1 MGKKEKLSQQVKKDG
16 EVWEVCV
23 KKKSRDKKSEVSSH
37 KFLWSES
44 WSTVGLTARS
54 SADLK
59 PTASFHSGLPV
70 PLRRRPRRPL
80 RLYFCSVTLSLAAI
94 NHSDAAGEM
103 NMT

>member
-1 MGKKEKLSQQVKKDG
+1 MGEKEKLSQQVKKDG
-16 EVWEVCV
+16 EAWEVCV
-23 KKKSRDKKSEVSSH
+23 KKSRDKKSEVSSH